1 MPDCPSCGT
10 WNPDDKRVCWRCQTE
25 MPTPKPKKKPIRFL
39 GMPLWTWVALGLLAI
54 TWVLATCVGPQLLGP
69 AGG

>member
-25 MPTPKPKKKPIRFL
+25 MPSPKPKKKPARFL
-39 GMPLWTWVALGLLAI
+39 GMPLWTWLVLALLAI
-54 TWVLATCVGPQLLGP
+54 IWGLVTCVGPRLLSP
-69 AGG
+69 VGG